1 MPAVWKRKKTT
12 KRSSW
17 GPFRWTRVERPWRPD
32 RITSVT
38 IPNPNVL
45 RGGRVTIWEAA
56 PRCPKCD
63 KLATPEGKCP
73 RAPGRRKWCDG

>member
-1 MPAVWKRKKTT
+1 MPAVWKR
-12 KRSSW
+12 S
-17 GPFRWTRVERPWRPD
+17 
-32 RITSVT
+32 TSVT

-73 RAPGRRKWCDG
+73 SATGRRKWCVFRDSSG